1 MRCNSCGAFSA
12 SLRKGFWAFRCFS
25 LPIPSGG
32 GGIIFGMLTAFP
44 KVLLHILF
52 SDGIAPCLFPG
63 ILAGH
68 GSALQQVACCGFTD
82 PAKPIEPVFIDDIW
96 NLIPVDPFIHFLTP
110 QGKYFGCK
118 CCPLVLWIA
127 AQGAYPHFL
136 SFFSPKVELRLC
148 QVSLSGFKSESFSRL
163 SKY

>member
-1 MRCNSCGAFSA
+1 MWCNSCGVFSA
-12 SLRKGFWAFRCFS
+12 SLQKGFLAFWCFS

-44 KVLLHILF
+44 KVLLHTLF

-82 PAKPIEPVFIDDIW
+82 LAKPIEPVFIDDIW
-96 NLIPVDPFIHFLTP
+96 NLIPVDPFMHFLTP

-118 CCPLVLWIA
+118 CCPSVYVLPHKERTLIFSLFSL
-127 AQGAYPHFL
+127 QKSSCAYARYL
-136 SFFSPKVELRLC
+136 
-148 QVSLSGFKSESFSRL
+148 LSGFKSESFSRL